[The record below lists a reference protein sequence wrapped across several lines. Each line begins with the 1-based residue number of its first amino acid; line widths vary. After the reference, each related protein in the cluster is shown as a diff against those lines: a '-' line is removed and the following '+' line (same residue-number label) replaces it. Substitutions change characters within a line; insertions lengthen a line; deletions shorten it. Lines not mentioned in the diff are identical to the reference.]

1 MQPSQDEFRK
11 IVIEHQSMVY
21 SIALRLLAE
30 PPAAEEVA
38 QDVFL
43 ELHRAFGRIDSTEHL
58 VHWLRRVAVH
68 RATDHRRRR
77 MLRPEAVGNNHTE
90 EWTEVKSATTRND
103 GASPRGQAVETR
115 LEQLLQSLPMPLRT
129 AVVLRYQ
136 EGLNPSEISA
146 LLDQPLATVKS
157 NLQRALALLRRKAE
171 SALKEY
177 VRA

>member
-43 ELHRAFGRIDSTEHL
+43 ELYRALGRIDSTEHL
-58 VHWLRRVAVH
+58 VHWLRRVTVH
-68 RATDHRRRR
+68 RATDYRRRR
-77 MLRPEAVGNNHTE
+77 LLRPEAVGSNHTE
-90 EWTEVKSATTRND
+90 EWTEAENPATRN
-103 GASPRGQAVETR
+103 GASPRGQAVEAR
-115 LEQLLQSLPMPLRT
+115 LEQVLQSLPMPLRT

-136 EGLNPSEISA
+136 EELNPSEIAA

-171 SALKEY
+171 SVLKEY